1 MKTGSYAALRA
12 VDLDWIIGR
21 SLVSYCSVCELR
33 SRQLKA
39 LTRECMM
46 PLQKYTSSQHGNKCL
61 KEEIRS
67 VTKVVFVGKDKAG
80 LVRKDTT

>member
-1 MKTGSYAALRA
+1 MILAYSSTTKLPEVYIGL
-12 VDLDWIIGR
+12 VDF
-21 SLVSYCSVCELR
+21 CSVCELR

-46 PLQKYTSSQHGNKCL
+46 PPQKYTSSQHGNKCL